1 MPVMCKASI
10 RPELLAV
17 FTAALVA
24 YGYPA
29 DKSYVISS
37 VTKVV
42 NPWKKAGI
50 IEIMSGRGI
59 KSPACSN
66 VISLCHRLW

>member
-1 MPVMCKASI
+1 MPAMCKASI
-10 RPELLAV
+10 KPELLAV
-17 FTAALVA
+17 ITAALAV

-29 DKSYVISS
+29 GKRYVIGS

-50 IEIMSGRGI
+50 IEIMSGRKI
-59 KSPACSN
+59 KSAAG
-66 VISLCHRLW
+66 H